1 MAGRGRSGVA
11 MMLDLSQSQ
20 TWSAKVGRA
29 GIEVRVA
36 SGDVWIT
43 RERDLEDHVL
53 AGPDTFDSTWKGK
66 LVICARSPARVEVTE
81 LPRPTVHAGRLAHAL
96 TR

>member
-1 MAGRGRSGVA
+1 
-11 MMLDLSQSQ
+11 MMLDLSPSQ
-20 TWSAKVGRA
+20 TWSAHVGRA

-53 AGPDTFDSTWKGK
+53 NGPGTFDSTWKGK
-66 LVICARSPARVEVTE
+66 LVIYALSPAHLEVTP
-81 LPRPTVHAGRLAHAL
+81 LPGGAIQTSRLAHAAV
-96 TR
+96 R

>member
-1 MAGRGRSGVA
+1 

-20 TWSAKVGRA
+20 TWSANVGRA

-43 RERDLEDHVL
+43 RERDKEDHVL
-53 AGPDTFDSTWKGK
+53 TGPDAFNSTQKGK
-66 LVICARSPARVEVTE
+66 LVIYALSPARIEVKP
-81 LPRPTVHAGRLAHAL
+81 LPGGAVQESNQLAHAA

>member
-1 MAGRGRSGVA
+1 

-20 TWSAKVGRA
+20 TWSARVGRA

-43 RERDLEDHVL
+43 RERDGEDHVL
-53 AGPDTFDSTWKGK
+53 TGPDTFDSTWRGK
-66 LVICARSPARVEVTE
+66 LVIYALSPAKVEVKA
-81 LPRPTVHAGRLAHAL
+81 LPRDVVHTGRLAHAAL
-96 TR
+96 R

>member
-1 MAGRGRSGVA
+1 

-20 TWSAKVGRA
+20 TWSANVGRA

-43 RERDLEDHVL
+43 REQDLEDHVL
-53 AGPDTFDSTWKGK
+53 TGPDTFDSTWRGK
-66 LVICARSPARVEVTE
+66 LVIVALSPAHVEVTP
-81 LPRPTVHAGRLAHAL
+81 LSHGAVHTSRLAQAAV
-96 TR
+96 R

>member
-1 MAGRGRSGVA
+1 

-43 RERDLEDHVL
+43 RERDLEDHVVT
-53 AGPDTFDSTWKGK
+53 GPDTFDSTWKGK
-66 LVICARSPARVEVTE
+66 LVIHALSPAHVEVTP
-81 LPRPTVHAGRLAHAL
+81 LPRGAIHTSRLAHAGV
-96 TR
+96 R

>member
-1 MAGRGRSGVA
+1 

-43 RERDLEDHVL
+43 RERDLEDHVVT
-53 AGPDTFDSTWKGK
+53 GPDTFDSTWKGK
-66 LVICARSPARVEVTE
+66 LVIYALSPAQVEVIPLAE
-81 LPRPTVHAGRLAHAL
+81 RAVHTGRLAHAAV
-96 TR
+96 R

>member
-1 MAGRGRSGVA
+1 

-20 TWSAKVGRA
+20 TWSARVGRA

-43 RERDLEDHVL
+43 RERDVEDHVL
-53 AGPDTFDSTWKGK
+53 TGPDTFHSTWKGK
-66 LVICARSPARVEVTE
+66 LVIYALSSAKVEVTR
-81 LPRPTVHAGRLAHAL
+81 LPRDVVHTGRLAHAVM
-96 TR
+96 R

>member
-1 MAGRGRSGVA
+1 

-53 AGPDTFDSTWKGK
+53 CGPDTFDSTWKGR
-66 LVICARSPARVEVTE
+66 LVIHALSPARVEVTA
-81 LPRPTVHAGRLAHAL
+81 LPADVVHTGRLAHAVM
-96 TR
+96 R

>member
-1 MAGRGRSGVA
+1 

-20 TWSAKVGRA
+20 TWSARVGRA

-43 RERDLEDHVL
+43 RERDVEDHVL
-53 AGPDTFDSTWKGK
+53 TGPDTFDSTWRGK
-66 LVICARSPARVEVTE
+66 LVIYALSPAQVEVKP
-81 LPRPTVHAGRLAHAL
+81 LRRSVVHTGRLAHAVM
-96 TR
+96 R

>member
-1 MAGRGRSGVA
+1 

-43 RERDLEDHVL
+43 RERDVEDHVL
-53 AGPDTFDSTWKGK
+53 TGPDTFDSTWKGK
-66 LVICARSPARVEVTE
+66 LVVYALSPATVEVTE
-81 LPRPTVHAGRLAHAL
+81 LPRPAVHARRLAHAAM
-96 TR
+96 R

>member
-1 MAGRGRSGVA
+1 

-43 RERDLEDHVL
+43 RERDADDHVL
-53 AGPDTFDSTWKGK
+53 TGPDKFDSTWRGK
-66 LVICARSPARVEVTE
+66 LVICALSRAKVEVAE
-81 LPRPTVHAGRLAHAL
+81 LPRAAVHTGRLAHAVM
-96 TR
+96 R

>member
-1 MAGRGRSGVA
+1 

-53 AGPDTFDSTWKGK
+53 AAPVTFDSTWRGR
-66 LVICARSPARVEVTE
+66 LVICALSPARVEVTE
-81 LPRPTVHAGRLAHAL
+81 LPRHAVHGGRLAHAVM
-96 TR
+96 R

>member
-1 MAGRGRSGVA
+1 

-29 GIEVRVA
+29 GIEVRVT

-43 RERDLEDHVL
+43 RERDAEDHVL
-53 AGPDTFDSTWKGK
+53 SGPETFDSTWKGK
-66 LVICARSPARVEVTE
+66 LVICALTPARVEVTQ
-81 LPRPTVHAGRLAHAL
+81 LPRDVVHTGRLAHAVM
-96 TR
+96 R

>member
-1 MAGRGRSGVA
+1 

-20 TWSAKVGRA
+20 TWSANVGRA

-53 AGPDTFDSTWKGK
+53 TGPETFDSTWKGK
-66 LVICARSPARVEVTE
+66 LVIYALSPARVEVMP
-81 LPRPTVHAGRLAHAL
+81 LPADAVHTSRLAHAV
-96 TR
+96 R

>member
-1 MAGRGRSGVA
+1 

-20 TWSAKVGRA
+20 TWSAEVGRA

-43 RERDLEDHVL
+43 RERDREDHVL
-53 AGPDTFDSTWKGK
+53 SGPDTFDSAWKGR
-66 LVICARSPARVEVTE
+66 LVICALSPARVEVTP
-81 LPRPTVHAGRLAHAL
+81 LPRPVTHANRLAHAL
-96 TR
+96 MR

>member
-1 MAGRGRSGVA
+1 

-29 GIEVRVA
+29 GLEVRVA

-43 RERDLEDHVL
+43 RERDVEDHVL
-53 AGPDTFDSTWKGK
+53 TGPDTFDSTWKGK
-66 LVICARSPARVEVTE
+66 LVICALSPARVEVRP
-81 LPRPTVHAGRLAHAL
+81 LPRPVVRAGRLAHAVM
-96 TR
+96 R

>member
-1 MAGRGRSGVA
+1 

-20 TWSAKVGRA
+20 TWSANVGRA

-43 RERDLEDHVL
+43 RERDVEDHVL
-53 AGPDTFDSTWKGK
+53 TGPGAFDSTWRGK
-66 LVICARSPARVEVTE
+66 LVICALSPARVEVTSP
-81 LPRPTVHAGRLAHAL
+81 LQGAVQASRLAHAAV
-96 TR
+96 R

>member
-1 MAGRGRSGVA
+1 

-43 RERDLEDHVL
+43 RERDAEDHVL
-53 AGPDTFDSTWKGK
+53 RGSDTLDSTWKGK
-66 LVICARSPARVEVTE
+66 LVIYALSPARVEVTE
-81 LPRPTVHAGRLAHAL
+81 LPRDVVHAGRLAHAVM
-96 TR
+96 R

>member
-1 MAGRGRSGVA
+1 

-20 TWSAKVGRA
+20 TWSANVGRA

-53 AGPDTFDSTWKGK
+53 TGPGVFDSTWRGK
-66 LVICARSPARVEVTE
+66 LVICALSGARIEV
-81 LPRPTVHAGRLAHAL
+81 RPLRRTAHHTSRLAQVVV
-96 TR
+96 R

>member
-1 MAGRGRSGVA
+1 

-20 TWSAKVGRA
+20 TWSAKVRRA
-29 GIEVRVA
+29 GIKVRVA

-53 AGPDTFDSTWKGK
+53 TGPGTFESGWRGK
-66 LVICARSPARVEVTE
+66 LVICALSRARLEVTP
-81 LPRPTVHAGRLAHAL
+81 LPRRAVHTSRLAPAAM
-96 TR
+96 R

>member
-1 MAGRGRSGVA
+1 

-36 SGDVWIT
+36 SGEVWIT
-43 RERDLEDHVL
+43 RERDLEDYVL
-53 AGPDTFDSTWKGK
+53 AAPDAFDSTWKGK
-66 LVICARSPARVEVTE
+66 LVVYALSPARLEVKP
-81 LPRPTVHAGRLAHAL
+81 LVRRAFHAGHLAHAVS
-96 TR
+96 R

>member
-1 MAGRGRSGVA
+1 

-20 TWSAKVGRA
+20 TWSSKVGRA

-43 RERDLEDHVL
+43 RERDLEDHGL
-53 AGPDTFDSTWKGK
+53 SGPGTFDSTWKGK
-66 LVICARSPARVEVTE
+66 LVIMALSPAQVEVKA
-81 LPRPTVHAGRLAHAL
+81 LPADVVHSGRLAHAVM
-96 TR
+96 R